1 VTRRVQKAGA
11 AFGALLLFCGFIAL
25 GTWQVERRAWKLNLI
40 ARVAER
46 AYAAPVAAPPFA
58 EWPGVSAAKDEYRRI
73 RATGIFL
80 YEAETQVL
88 AVTDLGSGYWVLTP
102 LKLEDGSVVLVNR
115 GFVAADRRDNVAHA
129 AVDGAGITTIG
140 GLLRITEPGGAFLR
154 HNDPAAN
161 RWYSR
166 DVGAIAAARHLDSVA
181 PYFIDADVQ
190 PSIPGAPVGG
200 LTVIAFHNNHL
211 VYAIT
216 WYTLALMI
224 PAAIWVGIREERRR
238 RRPPA
243 GVSPE
248 PT

>member
-1 VTRRVQKAGA
+1 MTPRVRKAAGA
-11 AFGALLLFCGFIAL
+11 LGALLLFCGFIAL
-25 GTWQVERRAWKLNLI
+25 GSWQVERRAWKLDLI

-46 AYAAPVAAPPFA
+46 AHAPPGAAPSFA
-58 EWPGVSAAKDEYRRI
+58 EWPGVSAAKDEYRRV
-73 RATGIFL
+73 RATGMFL
-80 YEAETQVL
+80 YQAETLVL
-88 AVTDLGSGYWVLTP
+88 AVTDLGSGFWVLTP

-115 GFVAADRRDNVAHA
+115 GFVAADRSDHVAHA
-129 AVDGAGITTIG
+129 VAGAAGISTIS

-181 PYFIDADVQ
+181 PYFIDADAQ
-190 PSIPGAPVGG
+190 PPVPDAPVGG
-200 LTVIAFHNNHL
+200 LTVIAFHNSHL

-224 PAAIWVGIREERRR
+224 PAALWVGIREERR

-248 PT
+248 PP